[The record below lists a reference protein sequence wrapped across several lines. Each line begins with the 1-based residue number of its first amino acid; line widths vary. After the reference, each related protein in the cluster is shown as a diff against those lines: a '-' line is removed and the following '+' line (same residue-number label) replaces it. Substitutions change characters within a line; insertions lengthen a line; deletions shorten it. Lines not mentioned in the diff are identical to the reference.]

1 MILHLPHRFETEQ
14 GLVRYGTSGKGP
26 PLVLVHGTPWS
37 SFSYSK
43 IHDRLTRDYTV
54 YSYDLIGYGQS
65 EMRDDQN
72 VSLDI
77 QGQILADLLDYW
89 DLQDPFIVAHDF
101 GGAISLRAHLLHQK
115 EYKKLLLMNVVAM
128 APWGSPFFA
137 HVREHEAVF
146 AGVPE
151 YIHKAILEAY
161 IHGALFQGLSD
172 KDLSGLTTPWL
183 TGGGQRAFYRQIA
196 QADQK
201 YTDEIEPLFS
211 NIRCPVRILWGEED
225 KWIPIQTGWRLNQA
239 IGQNDFH
246 PVSAAGHLIQLE
258 QPELVLEKMR
268 EFFI

>member
-1 MILHLPHRFETEQ
+1 MLPDLLHEFRSQ
-14 GLVRYGTSGKGP
+14 YGVIRYGEIGQGH

-43 IHDRLTRDYTV
+43 IIPALSKDYQV
-54 YSYDLIGYGQS
+54 FYYDLLGYGCS
-65 EMRDDQN
+65 EKIPEQQ

-77 QGQILADLLDYW
+77 QGQIFAELIGHWGLNA
-89 DLQDPFIVAHDF
+89 PFVAAHDF
-101 GGAISLRAHLLHQK
+101 GGAITLRSHLLHGVDF
-115 EYKKLLLMNVVAM
+115 KKLMLMNVVAM

-137 HVREHEAVF
+137 HVREHEAAF
-146 AGVPE
+146 AGVPQ

-161 IHGALFQGLSD
+161 IQGALYQDLSD
-172 KDLSGLTTPWL
+172 KVLSGLTTPWL
-183 TGGGQRAFYRQIA
+183 TEIGQGAFYRQIA

-201 YTDEIEPLFS
+201 YTDEIEPLYS

-225 KWIPIQTGWRLNQA
+225 EWIPIQTGQRLNQA